1 MAFKQSHLT
10 DLEVFIH
17 LGKGRASTVSVCCE
31 TVPLI
36 EKKRQKDKSEGEKKG
51 GGSSGL
57 GYLIN

>member
-31 TVPLI
+31 TVPL
-36 EKKRQKDKSEGEKKG
+36 KKRQNKVKAKKKG
-51 GGSSGL
+51 GGSFGSW
-57 GYLIN
+57 IFN